1 MNFFFY
7 QNESELPEDIINGN
21 CYFVSNSSSSKG
33 FDIYLDDEGSRKI
46 FDESIVG
53 LTYNQFMEAIKD
65 LIFSTININA
75 PSNISV
81 SPTAYV
87 LNEQQKETNSFPVR
101 ALGNYTGYIVYG
113 NQGKSASATI
123 EITKTGQ
130 TLNLSPSAAE
140 VTVSTNMST
149 SSVVTFTAPSG
160 KQIQGQAS
168 NKFVLW
174 ENGSWKASIG
184 SNSTSFTVTLGQN
197 TTVTINEE
205 EPEPSNDYYIGFITD
220 SHESVAGLS
229 YLESHNPDIIIHGGD
244 YIEYGAPSV
253 LTSNV
258 RSFGSHIACMGNHDY
273 TADSGYK
280 EYVSD
285 AQTSSCF
292 SGTLMQNRTT
302 KYYYY
307 DIDNA
312 KIRIIVLNTQDRNA
326 SNSSTDPQHNHNISS
341 TQLSFLKS
349 ALQGRGSDWRA
360 IIVSHAPLTQ
370 MGDRPGWSGGTAGSL
385 MTSICSTTL
394 DGYSLADAPSKNRM
408 PVLLCLSG
416 HCHALGYKYYRGICH
431 FTGYS
436 NNASK
441 NTWGGQ
447 SGDDGTSGEGK
458 SHWYLIK
465 ITSENQVT
473 VYDYVN
479 NSIFR
484 TIKIDGTESGG
495 GQGNPDSDST
505 FSCIAFEDG
514 KLQYLDT
521 SRTTWNTNNK
531 NGTLDLVL
539 YPHCDKATITL
550 DSGQP
555 TSYTFVNGLM
565 QDGITRMPMTPPDGV
580 SATYAAYFNN
590 SGQYIGYSSAS
601 SYTKT
606 NDPTSPWWDDN
617 GSGNGDFFGVP
628 EQKLSDALGS

>member
-87 LNEQQKETNSFPVR
+87 LNEQEKETNSFPVR

-140 VTVSTNMST
+140 VTVSTNIST

-184 SNSTSFTVTLGQN
+184 SNSASFTVTLGQN

-273 TADSGYK
+273 TADSGYS

-307 DIDNA
+307 DIDRA

-484 TIKIDGTESGG
+484 TIEIDGTESGG
-495 GQGNPDSDST
+495 GGGNPDSDST
-505 FSCIAFEDG
+505 LSCIAFENG
-514 KLQYLDT
+514 KLQYLD
-521 SRTTWNTNNK
+521 RTRTAWNDNNR
-531 NGTLDLVL
+531 NGNLDQVL
-539 YPHCDKATITL
+539 YSHCDKTTIKL
-550 DSGQP
+550 NSGQP
-555 TSYTFVNGLM
+555 TTYTFVNGLM
-565 QDGITRMPMTPPDGV
+565 QNGVTRMPMTPPDGI
-580 SATYAAYFNN
+580 SATYAAYFNS
-590 SGQYIGYSSAS
+590 SGEYIGYSNAS
-601 SYTKT
+601 SQTKT
-606 NDPTSPWWDDN
+606 NNPSSPWWDDN
-617 GSGNGDFFGVP
+617 GTGNGDFFGVP

>member
-75 PSNISV
+75 PSNISI

-87 LNEQQKETNSFPVR
+87 LNEQEKETNSFPVR
-101 ALGNYTGYIVYG
+101 ALGNYTGYVVYG

-130 TLNLSPSAAE
+130 TLTLSPSAVE

-149 SSVVTFTAPSG
+149 SSIVTFTAPSG

-184 SNSTSFTVTLGQN
+184 SNSASFTVTLGKN

-205 EPEPSNDYYIGFITD
+205 EPEPTSDYYIGFITD
-220 SHESVAGLS
+220 SHQSTAGLN

-244 YIEYGAPSV
+244 YIEYGAPGV
-253 LTSNV
+253 LDDCV
-258 RSFGSHIACMGNHDY
+258 RDFGRHIACMGNHDY
-273 TADSGYK
+273 TMNSAYTQYASDS
-280 EYVSD
+280 ET
-285 AQTSSCF
+285 ASCF
-292 SGTLMQNRTT
+292 SGTMMSNTRD

-307 DIDNA
+307 DLTSA
-312 KIRIIVLNTQDRNA
+312 KIRLIILNTQDRAA
-326 SNSSTDPQHNHNISS
+326 SSSDEDPQHCHNISNA
-341 TQLSFLKS
+341 QLSFLRS
-349 ALQGRGSDWRA
+349 ALSGRDSSWRA
-360 IIVSHAPLTQ
+360 IIVSHAPLTPLN
-370 MGDRPGWSGGTAGSL
+370 DRDGWYGSTVGAG
-385 MTSICSTTL
+385 MTNARSALS
-394 DGYSLADAPSKNRM
+394 GYSVAEAGDKM
-408 PVLLCLSG
+408 PVLIALSG
-416 HCHALGYKYYRGICH
+416 HCHALGYKYYDGICH

-436 NNASK
+436 NNSSK
-441 NTWGGQ
+441 NTYGGV
-447 SGDDGTSGEGK
+447 SGDGGTSGERR
-458 SHWYLIK
+458 SHYYLLK
-465 ITSENQVT
+465 ITNDNKVT

-479 NSIFR
+479 NSIFK
-484 TIKIDGTESGG
+484 TIEIDGTESGG
-495 GQGNPDSDST
+495 GGGNPDSDST
-505 FSCIAFEDG
+505 FSCIAFENG
-514 KLQYLDT
+514 KLQYLD
-521 SRTTWNTNNK
+521 RTRTAWNDNNR
-531 NGTLDLVL
+531 NGNLDQVL
-539 YPHCDKATITL
+539 YPYCDKTTIKL

-555 TSYTFVNGLM
+555 TTYTFVNGLM
-565 QDGITRMPMTPPDGV
+565 QNGVTRMPMTPPDGI
-580 SATYAAYFNN
+580 SATYAAYFNS
-590 SGQYIGYSSAS
+590 SGEYIGYSNAS
-601 SYTKT
+601 SQSKT
-606 NDPTSPWWDDN
+606 NNPSSPWWDDN
-617 GSGNGDFFGVP
+617 GTGNGDFFGVP

>member
-21 CYFVSNSSSSKG
+21 CYFVSNSSSAKG
-33 FDIYLDDEGSRKI
+33 FDIYLDDKGSRKI

-184 SNSTSFTVTLGQN
+184 SNSASFAVTLGQN
-197 TTVTINEE
+197 TAVTINEE
-205 EPEPSNDYYIGFITD
+205 EPEPSKDYYIGFITD

-229 YLESHNPDIIIHGGD
+229 DLKSHNPDIIIHGGD

-273 TADSGYK
+273 TVDSEYK

-285 AQTSSCF
+285 AQTASSF

-307 DIDNA
+307 DIDSA

-341 TQLSFLKS
+341 AQLSFLKS

-465 ITSENQVT
+465 ITSKNQVT

-484 TIKIDGTESGG
+484 TIEIDGTESGG

-514 KLQYLDT
+514 KLQYLD
-521 SRTTWNTNNK
+521 RTRTAWNDNNRSG
-531 NGTLDLVL
+531 NLDQVL
-539 YPHCDKATITL
+539 YSHCDKTTIKL

-555 TSYTFVNGLM
+555 TTYTFVNGLM
-565 QDGITRMPMTPPDGV
+565 QNGVTRMPMTPPDGA
-580 SATYAAYFNN
+580 SATYAAYFNS
-590 SGQYIGYSSAS
+590 SGEYIGYSNAS
-601 SYTKT
+601 SQSKT
-606 NDPTSPWWDDN
+606 NNPSSPWWDDN
-617 GSGNGDFFGVP
+617 GTGNGDFFGVP

>member
-87 LNEQQKETNSFPVR
+87 LNEQQKEANSFPVR

-149 SSVVTFTAPSG
+149 SSIVTFTAPSG

-184 SNSTSFTVTLGQN
+184 SNSASFTITLGQN
-197 TTVTINEE
+197 TTVMINEE

-229 YLESHNPDIIIHGGD
+229 DLKSHNPDIIIHGGD

-273 TADSGYK
+273 TADSGYS

-285 AQTSSCF
+285 SQTSSCF

-307 DIDNA
+307 DIDSA

-341 TQLSFLKS
+341 SQLSFLKS
-349 ALQGRGSDWRA
+349 ALQGKSSDWRA
-360 IIVSHAPLTQ
+360 IIVSHAPLTP
-370 MGDRPGWSGGTAGSL
+370 MNDRPGWYGGTAGSL
-385 MTSICSTTL
+385 MTSICSSTL
-394 DGYSLADAPSKNRM
+394 AGYSVADAGDKM

-416 HCHALGYKYYRGICH
+416 HCHALGYKYYNGICH
-431 FTGYS
+431 LTGYS
-436 NNASK
+436 NNAGK
-441 NTWGGQ
+441 NTYGGE
-447 SGDDGTSGEGK
+447 SGDNGTPGPNK

-465 ITSENQVT
+465 ITSKNQVT
-473 VYDYVN
+473 VYDYAN
-479 NSIFR
+479 NSIFK
-484 TIKIDGTESGG
+484 TIEIDGTESGG
-495 GQGNPDSDST
+495 GQGNPGSDST

-521 SRTTWNTNNK
+521 TRTTWNNNNR
-531 NGTLDLVL
+531 NGTLGQVL
-539 YPHCDKATITL
+539 YPHCDKTTVTL

-555 TSYTFVNGLM
+555 NTYTFVNGLM
-565 QDGITRMPMTPPDGV
+565 QNGVTRMPMTPPDGI
-580 SATYAAYFNN
+580 SATYAAYFNS
-590 SGQYIGYSSAS
+590 SGEYIGYSNAS
-601 SYTKT
+601 SQSKT
-606 NDPTSPWWDDN
+606 NNPTSSWWDDN
-617 GSGNGDFFGVP
+617 GTGNGDFFGVP

>member
-75 PSNISV
+75 PSNVSV

-87 LNEQQKETNSFPVR
+87 LNEQEKETNSFPVR

-130 TLNLSPSAAE
+130 TLNLSPSATE

-184 SNSTSFTVTLGQN
+184 SNSTLFTVTLGQN

-205 EPEPSNDYYIGFITD
+205 EPEPSKDYYIGFITD

-229 YLESHNPDIIIHGGD
+229 DLKSHNPDIIIHGGD
-244 YIEYGAPSV
+244 YIEYGAPGV

-273 TADSGYK
+273 TVDSGYK

-307 DIDNA
+307 DIDSA

-341 TQLSFLKS
+341 AQLNFLKS

-484 TIKIDGTESGG
+484 TIEIDGTESGG

-550 DSGQP
+550 DSGQS

-565 QDGITRMPMTPPDGV
+565 QNGVTRMLMTPPDRP
-580 SATYAAYFNN
+580 SATYAAYFNS
-590 SGQYIGYSSAS
+590 SGEYIGYSNAS
-601 SYTKT
+601 SQSKT
-606 NDPTSPWWDDN
+606 TNPTSAWWDDN
-617 GSGNGDFFGVP
+617 GTGNGDFFGVP